1 MVVCLSCDQLIA
13 AKRQAFTAGATP
25 SPAEMGVRH
34 RNSSDSTLWWSERA
48 PERDKMLTIC
58 LAVNKPVTFA
68 VSIPMVA
75 PPATQVH
82 LIPNPLYWHI
92 D

>member
-13 AKRQAFTAGATP
+13 AKREAFTAGATP
-25 SPAEMGVRH
+25 SPRGDGSAAPQFIGQHFVMVRA
-34 RNSSDSTLWWSERA
+34 RPQRE
-48 PERDKMLTIC
+48 KMLTIC

-82 LIPNPLYWHI
+82 LIPNSLYWHI